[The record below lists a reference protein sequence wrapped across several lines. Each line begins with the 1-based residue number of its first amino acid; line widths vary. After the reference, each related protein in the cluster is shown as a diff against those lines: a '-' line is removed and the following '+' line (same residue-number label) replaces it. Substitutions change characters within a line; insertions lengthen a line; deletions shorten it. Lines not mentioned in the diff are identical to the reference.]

1 MNKKIII
8 TGANGYVGKNFISI
22 LKKKKFKILKIKTS
36 SLINKIKIHGKYN
49 AFIHLG
55 FDIKKNCNIK
65 NQVKILKN
73 VINISHNN
81 CKKLIF
87 TSTAATGPKKN
98 RKIITKNNYQ
108 KAKYICEKILRKDKS
123 RVKITILR
131 IFNIIGPN
139 QKLGFLIT
147 DLISKFVNKDE
158 IQIYNYLNKRD
169 HVYVDDV
176 CRAIYCTLKNKSDKF
191 QIIEVGSGKNLSL
204 LKIAEKIKYILK
216 SDKKIVK
223 KGNKYKSPIK
233 TKALIKNQK
242 TKWMP
247 RTNIDKA
254 LNLIIKNYEKKNWNN
269 LSKVK

>member
-1 MNKKIII
+1 LNKKIII
-8 TGANGYVGKNFISI
+8 TGANGYVGKNFIAL
-22 LKKKKFKILKIKTS
+22 LKKKKFKILKIKTT
-36 SLINKIKIHGKYN
+36 SLINKIKVHGKFN

-55 FDIKKNCNIK
+55 FEIKKNCNIK

-73 VINISHNN
+73 VINISKNN

-87 TSTAATGPKKN
+87 TSTAATGPKKK

-108 KAKYICEKILRKDKS
+108 KAKYICEKILKKDKS
-123 RVKITILR
+123 SVKITILR

-147 DLISKFVNKDE
+147 DLISKFITKKE
-158 IQIYNYLNKRD
+158 IEIYNYLNKRD
-169 HVYVDDV
+169 YVYIDDV

-204 LKIAEKIKYILK
+204 LKVAEKIKHLLK
-216 SDKKIVK
+216 SDKKII

-233 TKALIKNQK
+233 TKALLKNQK
-242 TKWMP
+242 IKWIP
-247 RTNIDKA
+247 KTNIDKA

-269 LSKVK
+269 LPKVK

>member
-1 MNKKIII
+1 M
-8 TGANGYVGKNFISI
+8 I
-22 LKKKKFKILKIKTS
+22 LLD
-36 SLINKIKIHGKYN
+36 SLINKIKVHGKFN

-55 FDIKKNCNIK
+55 FEIKKNCNIK

-73 VINISHNN
+73 VINISKNN

-87 TSTAATGPKKN
+87 TSTAATGPKKK

-108 KAKYICEKILRKDKS
+108 KAKYICEKILKKDKS
-123 RVKITILR
+123 SVKITILR

-147 DLISKFVNKDE
+147 DLISKFITKKE
-158 IQIYNYLNKRD
+158 IEIYNYLNKRD
-169 HVYVDDV
+169 YVYIDDV

-204 LKIAEKIKYILK
+204 LKVAEKIKHLLK
-216 SDKKIVK
+216 SDKKII

-233 TKALIKNQK
+233 TKALLKNQK
-242 TKWMP
+242 IKWIP
-247 RTNIDKA
+247 KTNIDKA

-269 LSKVK
+269 LPKVK